1 LPARVYECSKSEVEE
16 LKKVLSYD
24 PYLDPALI
32 PPSQKGS
39 DKPMDKMTPEELK
52 EMEERSKAISESM
65 AKLGQ
70 KAKIIFSRQEYEL
83 KDGASVGLKSDITYL
98 YLNAPDEFLSG
109 AEERFKTE
117 FKTIKRANKEEE
129 EKVMNAIKEEQ
140 ERANAGFGSIF
151 GN

>member
-1 LPARVYECSKSEVEE
+1 LSARVYECSKSEVEE
-16 LKKVLSYD
+16 LKKTLSYD
-24 PYLDPALI
+24 PYLDTSLI

-39 DKPMDKMTPEELK
+39 DKPVDKMSPEELK
-52 EMEERSKAISESM
+52 EMENRTKSINEAME
-65 AKLGQ
+65 KLGQ

-83 KDGASVGLKSDITYL
+83 KDGAAVGLKSDTTYL
-98 YLNAPDEFLSG
+98 YLNAPDEFLKG

-117 FKTIKRANKEEE
+117 FKTIKRASPEEE
-129 EKVMNAIKEEQ
+129 QKVISSIKEEQ